1 MPAPIPTAE
10 MITRYERIYTGAIS
24 DILDE
29 LGAGTRALPH
39 TIQALVPGQRVTG
52 VAMPVYGEAT
62 GSTDPRVIYVP
73 LLKMLGS
80 LLPGQVIVNHA
91 NDTVSAHL
99 GELSSETAKYRG
111 CRGAVIHGG
120 VRDVEYILKL
130 DFPVFACYTTPLD
143 IMGRWRVVDF
153 DVPIRIGEIDVRPG
167 DMVIGDRDGV
177 IVVPR
182 ELSEEV
188 LLKAEEVVS
197 TENLIRKAV
206 LEGIHPL
213 DAYNQ
218 HGRF

>member
-1 MPAPIPTAE
+1 MPGSIPREE
-10 MITRYERIYTGAIS
+10 MIARYERVYTGAIS

-29 LGAGTRALPH
+29 LGVEARALPH
-39 TIQALVPGQRVTG
+39 TIQALVPGQRVIG

-62 GSTDPRVIYVP
+62 ASSDPKVVYVP

-80 LLPGQVIVNHA
+80 LQPGQVIVNQA

-120 VRDVEYILKL
+120 VRDVDYILKL

-143 IMGRWRVVDF
+143 VMGRWRVVDF
-153 DVPIRIGEIDVRPG
+153 DVPIQIGEVAIHPG
-167 DMVIGDRDGV
+167 DMVVGDRDGV
-177 IVVPR
+177 IVVPG

-188 LLKAEEVVS
+188 LLKAEDVVS
-197 TENLIRKAV
+197 TENLIRRAV
-206 LEGIHPL
+206 LEGVHPL
-213 DAYNQ
+213 DAYYQ